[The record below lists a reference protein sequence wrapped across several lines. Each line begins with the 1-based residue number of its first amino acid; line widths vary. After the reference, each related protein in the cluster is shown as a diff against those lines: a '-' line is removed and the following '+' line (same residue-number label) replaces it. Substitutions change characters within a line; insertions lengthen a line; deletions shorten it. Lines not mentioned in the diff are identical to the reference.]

1 MRSSSSRRAAVVVVV
16 VAVTAIASSL
26 TAAQLQ
32 QPFGLP
38 NPLTQNIINTFDI
51 STAQTIELPLAS
63 TAAINARVRS
73 TESRIAAHSAQHRGA
88 AGFTT
93 LKHEEFPHVSVR
105 IRQHSASAKDTS
117 RRKAAGADLDPEAW
131 CDPTVVSWTGYIDTI
146 DGKSL
151 WFQAFE
157 SRSNPDKDPLLLW
170 TNGGPGCSSA
180 VGLFQELGPCAV
192 PLRNGVMPSGP
203 PINGTVFNPHAWNSQ
218 SSIIFI
224 DQPVG
229 VGFSYTRYGVH
240 TYDADQGAVDVYAF
254 LRIFFSA
261 FPKFAGNDFVMTAES
276 YGGRYIP
283 RYAAEVVDRNAAI
296 VQKAARKGEE
306 VDNSKLINLKS
317 VAIGNG
323 LTARSHQMTSYYDMT
338 CTRNGG
344 TEAPVLPI
352 STCKRMEVWK
362 KKCDEVLPKYCRDN
376 FAFDDCAMHTEAC
389 ANELMGPYF
398 TTKRNPYNIA
408 DDCKSGLN
416 PNLCYEVSAD
426 IRAYLDRP
434 DVRELIG
441 AASLD
446 QIGNFTTCS
455 PEVGRG
461 FAAAGDNLVD
471 NVGYVSGL
479 LERGIKVLIY
489 VGTLDWICNWI
500 GNKGWLF
507 EMDWSGQA
515 AFLAAKNYGWVVDGE
530 VAGETQSAEGLT
542 WATVLG
548 AGHMVPYDKPVQAKH
563 LLYRWLAGEAL

>member
-1 MRSSSSRRAAVVVVV
+1 MMRSSSSRRAAVVVVV

-105 IRQHSASAKDTS
+105 ICQHSASAKDTS

-229 VGFSYTRYGVH
+229 VGFSYT
-240 TYDADQGAVDVYAF
+240 YDADQGAVDVYAF

-323 LTARSHQMTSYYDMT
+323 LTSRSEQTTAAFDML
-338 CTRNGG
+338 CTRKGG
-344 TEAPVLPI
+344 AKTPQLPI
-352 STCKRMEVWK
+352 GTCKRMEVWK
-362 KKCDEVLPKYCRDN
+362 KRCDEILPIVCRDN
-376 FAFDDCAMHTEAC
+376 YSYDDCKLHLEAC
-389 ANELMGPYF
+389 TEEMEGPYSA
-398 TTKRNPYNIA
+398 TGRNPYNID
-408 DDCKSGLN
+408 DDCKAGLD
-416 PNLCYEVSAD
+416 PNLCYDVFGD
-426 IRAYLDRP
+426 ITAYLDRS

-441 AASLD
+441 AASVK
-446 QIGNFTTCS
+446 QIGNFSMCDWDVNS
-455 PEVGRG
+455 GFEAVG
-461 FAAAGDNLVD
+461 DEYVD
-471 NVGYVSGL
+471 NVGFVSGL
-479 LERGIKVLIY
+479 LERGIKVLIF
-489 VGTLDWICNWI
+489 VGVLDLACNWV
-500 GNKGWLF
+500 GSWRWLTK
-507 EMDWSGQA
+507 MNWSGQE
-515 AFLAAKNYGWVVDGE
+515 AFLSAKKYDWLVDGE

-542 WATVLG
+542 WATIKG
-548 AGHMVPYDKPVQAKH
+548 AGHMVPYDKPVQSKH
-563 LLYRWLAGEAL
+563 LLYRWLAGEPL